1 MSDKVMI
8 VDDALFMRAML
19 RKTLSAAEGLEILE
33 APDGPTAVRLYQS
46 ERPGLVLLDISM
58 PGMSGIDVLRQIR
71 SIDRLARVVMCSAIG
86 QDSMMMEAISG
97 GAVDFIV
104 KPFKPEQILR
114 AVQAAFP
121 HRQGK
126 EGHP

>member
-19 RKTLSAAEGLEILE
+19 RKTLAAAEGLEILE
-33 APDGPTAVRLYQS
+33 AADGLTAVQLYQS

-58 PGMSGIDVLRQIR
+58 PGMNGIEVLREIR
-71 SIDRLARVVMCSAIG
+71 ALDSQARVVMCSAIG
-86 QDSMMMEAISG
+86 QDSMMMEAVSSG
-97 GAVDFIV
+97 AADFIV

-114 AVQAAFP
+114 AVEAAFP
-121 HRQGK
+121 HRQDKG
-126 EGHP
+126 GTP